1 MRRDLPARMLLPLIP
16 FSLRNWFTLTPYL
29 AAMPPNVSP
38 LRMRWYTAFP
48 LFFPFSSGIA
58 DSYGAATGLKNFW
71 FIIID
76 TILVVNEVTHYLSR
90 QS

>member
-1 MRRDLPARMLLPLIP
+1 M
-16 FSLRNWFTLTPYL
+16 FLRYG
-29 AAMPPNVSP
+29 
-38 LRMRWYTAFP
+38 YDGIQ
-48 LFFPFSSGIA
+48 LFRYFPFSSGIA

-76 TILVVNEVTHYLSR
+76 TIFVVNEVTHYLSR